1 LYTTTT
7 TISLCLLS
15 SNPPTPVQK
24 SSFHIATMMAFQS
37 LLREDDVY
45 VFYSD
50 SSEDGEL
57 SNDDYFSPFSNTWYG
72 PDISE
77 PKKKK

>member
-1 LYTTTT
+1 
-7 TISLCLLS
+7 
-15 SNPPTPVQK
+15 
-24 SSFHIATMMAFQS
+24 MMAFQS

-77 PKKKK
+77 PKKNKIIIFN